1 MKLFRRKKKNKPLN
15 FTVLNKYRSEAMS
28 RLRFW
33 GIWSGYWET
42 TIDNVRYRSE
52 IVSGFK
58 YISGDYGN
66 FIRDSI
72 LDRVRLRKNKEKKS
86 ETDNMIY
93 YGNYRFIDNDGNAE
107 WWIF

>member
-15 FTVLNKYRSEAMS
+15 FAVLNKYRSEAMS

-52 IVSGFK
+52 IVESIDYLANVIGGIFK
-58 YISGDYGN
+58 KKAVKWPLSFYI
-66 FIRDSI
+66 R
-72 LDRVRLRKNKEKKS
+72 
-86 ETDNMIY
+86 
-93 YGNYRFIDNDGNAE
+93 
-107 WWIF
+107 